1 MSREQTR
8 QQIMTAF
15 IELLNRC
22 PMERISVKDVVAAC
36 GISRNTFYYHYRDLY
51 ALLADVF
58 EQEALQVLSEND
70 DGMNWQDAFIR
81 STRFALNNRKA
92 IYHVYNS
99 VNRDMLSRY
108 FFRVSEDVVGRV
120 VRRYAEGLDVDESDL
135 RYITIFY
142 KHAIVGI
149 IVEWLQSDMRTEP
162 EKAIRRLGE
171 IFDGN
176 IRTCLERVA
185 K

>member
-8 QQIMTAF
+8 QAIMSAF
-15 IELLNRC
+15 IDLLNRY

-36 GISRNTFYYHYRDLY
+36 AISRNTFYYHYRDIY

-58 EQEALQVLSEND
+58 EQEAMRVIGVNREGQR
-70 DGMNWQDAFIR
+70 WQDAFIA
-81 STRFALNNRKA
+81 STRFALENRRA

-99 VNRDMLSRY
+99 VNRDTLERY
-108 FFRVSEDVVGRV
+108 LFRISEDVVEQV
-120 VRRYAEGLDVDESDL
+120 VRGHAEGLNVDDSDI
-135 RYITIFY
+135 RFITIFY

-149 IVEWLQSDMRTEP
+149 IEEWLQNDMRNDP
-162 EKAIRRLGE
+162 VASIRRLGD

-176 IRTCLERVA
+176 IRTCLEKVS

>member
-8 QQIMTAF
+8 QSITNAF
-15 IELLNRC
+15 IGLLNRY
-22 PMERISVKDVVAAC
+22 PMEQISVKDVVAAC

-51 ALLADVF
+51 ALLTDVF
-58 EQEALQVLSEND
+58 EQEAFRVIGENRQ
-70 DGMNWQDAFIR
+70 GQPWQEAFIA
-81 STRFALNNRKA
+81 STRFALENRRA

-99 VNRDMLSRY
+99 VNRDALERY
-108 FFRVSEDVVGRV
+108 LFRISGDVVEQV
-120 VRRYAEGLDVDESDL
+120 VRGHAEGLTVDDSDI

-149 IVEWLQSDMRTEP
+149 ITEWLQNDMRNDP
-162 EKAIRRLGE
+162 EVSIRRLGE

>member
-1 MSREQTR
+1 MSKEQTR
-8 QQIMTAF
+8 QQIMDAF
-15 IELLNRC
+15 IQLLNRH
-22 PMERISVKDVVAAC
+22 PMDRISVKDVVTVC

-58 EQEALQVLSEND
+58 EQEAMKVLAEND
-70 DGMNWQDAFIR
+70 DGLNWQDAFIQ

-99 VNRDMLSRY
+99 VNRDTLSRY
-108 FFRVSEDVVGRV
+108 FFRIFEDVVGRV
-120 VRRYAEGLDVDESDL
+120 VRRYADGLNVEERDI

-142 KHAIVGI
+142 KHAVVGI
-149 IVEWLQSDMRTEP
+149 IMEWLQSDMRTEP
-162 EKAIRRLGE
+162 EAAIRRLGE

>member
-8 QQIMTAF
+8 QAIMTAF
-15 IELLNRC
+15 VDLLNRY

-36 GISRNTFYYHYRDLY
+36 SISRNTFYYHYRDIY

-58 EQEALQVLSEND
+58 EQEALRVIGVNREGQS
-70 DGMNWQDAFIR
+70 WQDAFIA
-81 STRFALNNRKA
+81 STRFALDNRRA

-99 VNRDMLSRY
+99 VNRDTLERY
-108 FFRVSEDVVGRV
+108 LFRISGDVVEQV
-120 VRRYAEGLDVDESDL
+120 VRSHAGGLNVDDSDI
-135 RYITIFY
+135 RFITIFY

-149 IVEWLQSDMRTEP
+149 LVEWLQNDMRNDP
-162 EKAIRRLGE
+162 VASIRRLGD